1 MDNGFIGSDDSDGFV
16 LRTGNATNDPGAY
29 NTNARFE
36 FLYIGNDP
44 INSYK
49 VVDNA
54 GLYNIGVGFTGT
66 GLHLIFTLTSKD
78 TYTLLVIDNAS
89 GNTNATLSGTLAGTS
104 GSSID
109 SIAVFDI
116 NAGTNTPYNLYFNSL
131 SISP

>member
-1 MDNGFIGSDDSDGFV
+1 VFALG
-16 LRTGNATNDPGAY
+16 TNDAY
-29 NTNARFE
+29 
-36 FLYIGNDP
+36 
-44 INSYK
+44 K
-49 VVDNA
+49 
-54 GLYNIGVGFTGT
+54 
-66 GLHLIFTLTSKD
+66 LT
-78 TYTLLVIDNAS
+78 VIDNAS